1 VLKIDRNLFRD
12 ECDPPS
18 LKKPFNPDNRVAKI
32 QTQQIAIIDPR
43 SNTNRFIIMN
53 TRPGFSY
60 RLVDEVREVIRLR
73 QGMTKER
80 LSNEAIAWG
89 LSTLH

>member
-1 VLKIDRNLFRD
+1 M
-12 ECDPPS
+12 
-18 LKKPFNPDNRVAKI
+18 AKI
-32 QTQQIAIIDPR
+32 QTQRIAIIDLGP
-43 SNTNRFIIMN
+43 NTNRFIIMD
-53 TRPGFSY
+53 TQPGFSY

-80 LSNEAIAWG
+80 HSDEAIAWG